1 MLNCVVKAIHAV
13 HIPKREKSVEVEVG
27 FPSSAMWRAQRIW
40 INREGRQHNCS
51 TSILLPISLALPSG
65 DLGKKEKNY
74 LVFSPSPN
82 SPLLTL
88 SYPPILLANYL
99 LLKLLWKE
107 TQNVFCF
114 STSLESARKGTQRI
128 EGDMVLNCSFP
139 DPSSWD

>member
-1 MLNCVVKAIHAV
+1 MWNCVVKAIFAV
-13 HIPKREKSVEVEVG
+13 HIPKRDKSLEVEVG

-65 DLGKKEKNY
+65 DPGKKEKNC
-74 LVFSPSPN
+74 LVLSPSPN
-82 SPLLTL
+82 CPLPTL
-88 SYPPILLANYL
+88 SYPPIPLANYL

-114 STSLESARKGTQRI
+114 SAALESARKGTQRI
-128 EGDMVLNCSFP
+128 ECDMVLDSSFP
-139 DPSSWD
+139 DSSSWD